1 MRKTRNHLCVLL
13 ACLLVAIQQFGFAH
27 ALSHLANTSPDRPS
41 RNDTHHPAGKVC
53 IECVAFA
60 QIGAGLTGHAP
71 AATAPAPALAVA
83 ALPLRNF
90 DPELIPA
97 FRSRAPPSLA

>member
-71 AATAPAPALAVA
+71 VVAAPAAALAVA
-83 ALPLRNF
+83 TAPHRIF
-90 DPELIPA
+90 DPEFIPA